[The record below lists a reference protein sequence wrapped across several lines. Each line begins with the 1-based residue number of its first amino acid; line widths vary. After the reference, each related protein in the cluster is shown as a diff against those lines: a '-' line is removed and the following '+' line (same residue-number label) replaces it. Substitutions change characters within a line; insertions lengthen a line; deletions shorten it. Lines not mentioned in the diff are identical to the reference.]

1 MIEGAAKKA
10 TTDNETRRED
20 PPRIYINEDLSKI
33 RSELLFLSR
42 KAKLGTK
49 IMDFWSYDR
58 RIVVK
63 DLRGKISTVPSENK
77 LNTCF
82 YNKA

>member
-1 MIEGAAKKA
+1 MIKGAAKKA
-10 TTDNETRRED
+10 TTDNETGRED
-20 PPRIYINEDLSKI
+20 PPRIYINEDQSKI
-33 RSELLFLSR
+33 RSELSFLSR
-42 KAKLGTK
+42 KAKLGAK
-49 IMDFWSYDR
+49 IMDFWSYDG

-63 DLRGKISTVPSENK
+63 DLRGKISAVPSENK